1 MQRRRFFHGRAIR
14 GSDIKDISWFDP
26 SGQEMSDDAWGGDL
40 KGFLAVRLAGD
51 LIGEVDERGEPIV
64 GETLMMLLNSHH
76 ENVPF
81 TLPATK
87 VEHHWERIIDT
98 AEPAAEAA
106 AFQEKDVYT
115 VQARSLVLLRIRLTK
130 EPQEILTAAQA
141 GTLLKD
147 AQRLPIHAGA
157 PTLGAVP

>member
-1 MQRRRFFHGRAIR
+1 
-14 GSDIKDISWFDP
+14 
-26 SGQEMSDDAWGGDL
+26 MSDDAWSEDL

-76 ENVPF
+76 EDISF

-98 AEPAAEAA
+98 AEPDAESAI
-106 AFQEKDVYT
+106 FQEKDVYT

-130 EPQEILTAAQA
+130 EPHEILTTTQA
-141 GTLLKD
+141 GTLLKES
-147 AQRLPIHAGA
+147 QRVPAHTEA